1 MVEKNQQ
8 FIYNSEELSLL
19 KNTFAENEPL
29 LYTLRKVFLQFDL
42 SKDEIVHLK
51 SAINEDVVN
60 VLKKRI
66 LPDLSP
72 EYPLGQIPSMMT
84 TLTDQLRARDVEDM
98 RPQFSAK
105 VVEEQYLNQQF
116 TALEAILADK
126 EVPKPKIVLKDLGQL
141 ADKPAD
147 EAFVEMTAYLFLLGY
162 IDPMF
167 ILIRS
172 IAGEKAETLE
182 KQKERMTRN
191 SSK

>member
-42 SKDEIVHLK
+42 SKDEVVHLK